1 MICLETKDVKQSV
14 CLCPVEITLAVI
26 GGKYKPLLLYYLQQ
40 DGVLRFGQ
48 LRRIVSNASKK
59 MLTQQL
65 RELERDGLVRRKV
78 YQQVP
83 PKVEY
88 SLSQRG
94 HSLESILTEMGHWG
108 KRNAKAYNVRILP
121 KQARADKNEKSADT
135 R

>member
-1 MICLETKDVKQSV
+1 LETSDTKQSV
-14 CLCPVEITLAVI
+14 CLCPVEVTLAVI

-88 SLSQRG
+88 SLTQRG
-94 HSLESILTEMGHWG
+94 HSLETVLTEMGLWG
-108 KRNAKAYNVRILP
+108 KRNAKAYNIKIASKP
-121 KQARADKNEKSADT
+121 EPPNSPNAPSESK
-135 R
+135 